1 MSQAGISFE
10 DLLRYEE
17 GEARKWEEWFARN
30 PGALDVPVSD
40 EKNVR
45 RLVLH
50 LHAVGHRNVQRLL
63 GEPQTQNEQ
72 FPQATL
78 EEVFNIG
85 RDTRAKI
92 RRFLGQLAEAEL
104 GRAREFHSASLGTI
118 EATPRK
124 LLAHGLLHAVRH
136 WAQIAAALR
145 AHGYRTDWQH
155 DVLFSEAVK

>member
-1 MSQAGISFE
+1 MAKSGISFE

-17 GEARKWEEWFARN
+17 GEARKWQDWLAHN
-30 PGALDVPVSD
+30 PAALDLPVSD

-50 LHAVGHRNVQRLL
+50 LHAVAHRNIQRLL
-63 GEPQTQNEQ
+63 GEPQTPNEQ

-78 EEVFNIG
+78 DDLFHIG
-85 RDTRAKI
+85 RETRAKI
-92 RRFLGQLAEAEL
+92 REFLVRTPEEDL
-104 GRAREFHSASLGTI
+104 GRVRNFQSASLGKI
-118 EATPRK
+118 AATPRK
-124 LLAHGLLHAVRH
+124 LIMHGLVHGIRH